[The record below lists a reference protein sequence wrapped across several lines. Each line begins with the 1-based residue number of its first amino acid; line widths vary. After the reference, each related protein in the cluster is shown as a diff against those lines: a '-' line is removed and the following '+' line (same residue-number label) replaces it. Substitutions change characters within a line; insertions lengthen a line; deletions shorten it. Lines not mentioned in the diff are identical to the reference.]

1 MLLGALSA
9 TLLRNI
15 LTDKGVNRS
24 KIPGQEAMKAG
35 EGITRANQNFQLD
48 SRWKWGNLGENSEKK
63 KIKNENNFFFKF
75 CPIQPLFSTTQDPK
89 KWLNSYFLYAKLI
102 LILSQAKQLFIIC

>member
-24 KIPGQEAMKAG
+24 KISGQEAMKAG

-63 KIKNENNFFFKF
+63 KSKTKIISFLNFVLYSHYF
-75 CPIQPLFSTTQDPK
+75 PL
-89 KWLNSYFLYAKLI
+89 LRI
-102 LILSQAKQLFIIC
+102 LKSS